1 MYARPTIISLSQSVS
16 YCTYETNIIMHISDN
31 TVFCSHV

>member
-16 YCTYETNIIMHISDN
+16 YCTYETNLIIQTSGN